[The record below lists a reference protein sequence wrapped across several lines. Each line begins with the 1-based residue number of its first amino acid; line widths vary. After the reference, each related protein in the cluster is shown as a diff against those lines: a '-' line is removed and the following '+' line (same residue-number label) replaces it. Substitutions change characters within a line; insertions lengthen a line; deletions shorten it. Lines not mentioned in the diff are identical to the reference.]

1 MVSCDKSVHTI
12 HNLARSLMA
21 FFLIAVTH
29 AWAAEPLI
37 GTWKMVSQ
45 TVDGQRADPDPVT
58 LRVFESGGALEFDY
72 SVPVN
77 SVNFVGTKFTSIHLD
92 GSAGDIRNSHGD
104 KIGTVK
110 ITKVGAAEYRA
121 VIEGPSRPTAT
132 GKIWISPDGKTLT
145 SDSQATAAG
154 KGSTRAVQIFT
165 RR

>member
-1 MVSCDKSVHTI
+1 
-12 HNLARSLMA
+12 MA
-21 FFLIAVTH
+21 FLLFTAVQ

-37 GTWKMVSQ
+37 GTWKMASQ
-45 TVDGQRADPDPVT
+45 TVDGQKTDPDPVT
-58 LRVFESGGALEFDY
+58 LRVFESGGTLEFDY

-77 SVNFVGTKFTSIHLD
+77 NVNFVGTKFTAVRLD
-92 GSAGDIRNSHGD
+92 GSAGEIRNSHGD

-132 GKIWISPDGKTLT
+132 GRISISADGKTLT

-165 RR
+165 RH